1 MAAKTITAQFEN
13 LPKLLKFILFLFLGG
28 LLSGIFRVLRF
39 LETKNLVTLIF
50 GIVCFFGVGFVV
62 GIIDAVTELLGNKV
76 SGLAD

>member
-13 LPKLLKFILFLFLGG
+13 LPKILKFILFLLLGG

-39 LETKNLVTLIF
+39 LETKNLVTLVF

-76 SGLAD
+76 SVLAD

>member
-13 LPKLLKFILFLFLGG
+13 LPKILKFILFLVLGG
-28 LLSGIFRVLRF
+28 LLSGIFIVLRF
-39 LETKNLVTLIF
+39 LEKKNLVTLIF

-76 SGLAD
+76 SVLAD

>member
-13 LPKLLKFILFLFLGG
+13 LPKILKFILFLFLGG

-76 SGLAD
+76 SVLAD

>member
-39 LETKNLVTLIF
+39 LETKNLITLIF

-76 SGLAD
+76 SVLAD

>member
-13 LPKLLKFILFLFLGG
+13 LPKILKFILFLLGG

-76 SGLAD
+76 SVLAD

>member
-76 SGLAD
+76 SVLAD